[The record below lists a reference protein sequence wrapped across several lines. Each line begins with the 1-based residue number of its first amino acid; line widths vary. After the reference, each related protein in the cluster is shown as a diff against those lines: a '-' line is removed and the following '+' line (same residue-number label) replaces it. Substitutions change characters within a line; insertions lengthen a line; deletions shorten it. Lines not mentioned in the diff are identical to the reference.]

1 MSGISNVEL
10 ADTVTFGKYK
20 GKTFEEVYKLD
31 APYLVWLRQEKA
43 NTGDR
48 TYFAQEVHVVLDH
61 AIKIS
66 SDLRKKFTPFGV
78 VETLLHPTPAAPE
91 PELIPEPEV
100 AYAENWGAF

>member
-10 ADTVTFGKYK
+10 KDTVTFGKYK

-31 APYLVWLRQEKA
+31 APYLVWLRQQKA
-43 NTGDR
+43 DGNDR
-48 TYFAQEVHVVLDH
+48 TYFAQEVHIVLDH

-66 SDLRKKFTPFGV
+66 SELRKKYKPFGV
-78 VETLLHPTPAAPE
+78 VIPVTPAPAAPE
-91 PELIPEPEV
+91 PELTPEPEV

>member
-10 ADTVTFGKYK
+10 KDTVTFGKYK

-31 APYLVWLRQEKA
+31 AAYLVWLRQEKA
-43 NTGDR
+43 NAGDR

-66 SDLRKKFTPFGV
+66 RDLRTKYKPFGV
-78 VETLLHPTPAAPE
+78 VLPETPAVAEPE
-91 PELIPEPEV
+91 PEPIPEPAV